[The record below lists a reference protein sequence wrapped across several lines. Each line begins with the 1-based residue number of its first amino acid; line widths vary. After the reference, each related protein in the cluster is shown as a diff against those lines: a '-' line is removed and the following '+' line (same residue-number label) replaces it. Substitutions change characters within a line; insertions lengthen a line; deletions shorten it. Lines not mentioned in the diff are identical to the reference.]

1 MIASGEHSFP
11 SKPRRGCA
19 DEERTHEGLKAHLRE
34 LVDPKI
40 AEPVQSGA
48 PRPPPR
54 AARDFAMSGQYPAIS
69 CNSSLFAAN
78 GEPGTSPSPAAARLA
93 PVPKPGSTRSCPTS
107 DRGGASLVKRRPL
120 ALAPPCYRVEPL
132 IGRVL
137 IFWMPLCSTNARNC
151 HHVWLCAQRTQ
162 RAVPA
167 TPGSSFGN
175 RSTGRFP
182 ATPHIEKRRQKIQGK
197 LIWQKSRWA
206 RNLRETTVL
215 KKCCVDP
222 YQSHCRRRVELYPS
236 HERRD
241 G

>member
-1 MIASGEHSFP
+1 MARPDTMICVYFLLPSRGGEMIASGEHSFP

-93 PVPKPGSTRSCPTS
+93 AVPKPGSTRSCPTS

-120 ALAPPCYRVEPL
+120 ASAALLSGRAPYRE
-132 IGRVL
+132 
-137 IFWMPLCSTNARNC
+137 
-151 HHVWLCAQRTQ
+151 
-162 RAVPA
+162 
-167 TPGSSFGN
+167 SFDFLDASMFDK
-175 RSTGRFP
+175 RS
-182 ATPHIEKRRQKIQGK
+182 
-197 LIWQKSRWA
+197 
-206 RNLRETTVL
+206 
-215 KKCCVDP
+215 
-222 YQSHCRRRVELYPS
+222 
-236 HERRD
+236 
-241 G
+241 